1 MNEAATWLGSNQTAY
16 QYWLVIMTAD
26 LFADETSILLFRASI
41 SHIFLATRVYL
52 RCVEIAWR
60 RIFQYLNNSFDN

>member
-1 MNEAATWLGSNQTAY
+1 MNEAVTWLGSNQTASIR
-16 QYWLVIMTAD
+16 LLITAAD

-52 RCVEIAWR
+52 RCVEMA
-60 RIFQYLNNSFDN
+60 